1 MRKFLGAAGV
11 AVLLVFM
18 AACGGGTNNKANGK
32 SGNSDATQIRSRV
45 DSVVNHINNGD
56 AKAILDDD
64 VPASARRTCSDKDA
78 KDTVGT
84 LRQQMQAAG
93 AKLSVK
99 SVSDVSVSGNKA
111 TANVVFATGVTLIPD
126 TPPVPMPFVK
136 DGGSWKVDTS
146 DSSGCNGLIPSTFG

>member
-1 MRKFLGAAGV
+1 MTKFLGAAGV
-11 AVLLVFM
+11 AVLLVFV
-18 AACGGGTNNKANGK
+18 AACGGTNNKTDSK
-32 SGNSDATQIRSRV
+32 SGNNDATQIRSRV

-93 AKLSVK
+93 AKLSVT
-99 SVSDVSVSGNKA
+99 SVTDVSVSGNKA
-111 TANVVFATGVTLIPD
+111 TANVVFATGLASIPD
-126 TPPVPMPFVK
+126 TSPVPMPFVK